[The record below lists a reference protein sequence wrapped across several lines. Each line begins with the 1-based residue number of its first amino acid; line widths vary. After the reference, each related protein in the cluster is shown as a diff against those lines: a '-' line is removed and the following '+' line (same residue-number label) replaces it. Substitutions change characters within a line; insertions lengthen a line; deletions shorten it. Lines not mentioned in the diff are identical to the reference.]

1 MRNLRLEDM
10 NTQNTQIH
18 ISQWQRGFWL
28 LAIANFLV
36 AMSVYVLVPVMP
48 LWLISGEGFNVR
60 DAGLAM
66 GAFGVGMFAFG
77 GFCSYLVQRFR
88 RNRICMDA
96 ILLMVVCI
104 ALLYYFFQHEFG
116 AVERW
121 WIFAQRILLGA
132 VYGLAEMVLAST
144 LVIDKCSSSM
154 RTEANHS
161 TAWFSR
167 FAVAL
172 GPMLGLI
179 VYQVTGSFWRVIL
192 VSDVCVIVSLLL
204 IRAVKFP
211 FRAPEENT
219 HVFSL
224 DRFFLSQGTPL
235 FINIF
240 LIMLPVGMLFSL
252 ALPWLFYAMMMAGFV
267 LALLSQR
274 FVFQNAE
281 LKSEVVSGMIMII
294 AAMQLMHVYSLDKVI
309 FVAPTI
315 IGLAIGIIGSR
326 FLLFFIKL
334 SRHCQRGTSSS
345 TFLLGWESSIAIG
358 IGVGYALFSAEA
370 DRLILVAELISV
382 FAAVMYLTFTH
393 RWFLNHK
400 NR

>member
-1 MRNLRLEDM
+1 M

-18 ISQWQRGFWL
+18 ITQWQRGFWL

-48 LWLISGEGFNVR
+48 LWLINGEGFSAG

-66 GAFGVGMFAFG
+66 GAFGLGMFALG
-77 GFCSYLVQRFR
+77 GFCSYLVQRYR

-96 ILLMVVCI
+96 ILLMVICI
-104 ALLYYFFQHEFG
+104 TLLQSFIQHDFG
-116 AVERW
+116 VVERW
-121 WIFAQRILLGA
+121 WIFALRVLFGA

-144 LVIDKCSSSM
+144 LIIDKCTSAM

-172 GPMLGLI
+172 GPMVGLI
-179 VYQVTGSFWRVIL
+179 VYNITGSFWRVIL
-192 VSDVCVIVSLLL
+192 VSDVCVIISLLL

-211 FRAPEENT
+211 FRAPDENT
-219 HVFSL
+219 HVFSF
-224 DRFFLSQGTPL
+224 DRFFLPQGTPL

-267 LALLSQR
+267 LALLAQR

-281 LKSEVVSGMIMII
+281 LKSEVVTGMILIV
-294 AAMQLMHVYSLDKVI
+294 AAMQMMHVYSLDKVI
-309 FVAPTI
+309 YVAPTM
-315 IGLAIGIIGSR
+315 IGLAIGLIGSR

-345 TFLLGWESSIAIG
+345 TFLLGWESSIAVG
-358 IGVGYALFSAEA
+358 IGVGYMLFSGQG
-370 DRLILVAELISV
+370 DLLLVVAEVMSV
-382 FAAVMYLTFTH
+382 LAAAMYLAFTH
-393 RWFLNHK
+393 QWFLNHK

>member
-1 MRNLRLEDM
+1 M

-48 LWLISGEGFNVR
+48 LWLINGEGFSAG

-77 GFCSYLVQRFR
+77 GFCSYLVQRYR

-96 ILLMVVCI
+96 ILLMVICI
-104 ALLYYFFQHEFG
+104 TLLQSFLQHDFG
-116 AVERW
+116 VVERW
-121 WIFAQRILLGA
+121 WIFAQRILFGA

-144 LVIDKCSSSM
+144 LIIDKCSSAM

-172 GPMLGLI
+172 GPMVGLL
-179 VYQVTGSFWRVIL
+179 VYHITDSFWRVIL
-192 VSDVCVIVSLLL
+192 VSDVCVIISLLL

-211 FRAPEENT
+211 FRAPDENT

-224 DRFFLSQGTPL
+224 DRFFLPQGTPL

-252 ALPWLFYAMMMAGFV
+252 ALPWMFYAMMMAGFA
-267 LALLSQR
+267 LALLAQR

-281 LKSEVVSGMIMII
+281 LKSEVVTGMILIV
-294 AAMQLMHVYSLDKVI
+294 AAMQMMHVYNINKVI
-309 FVAPTI
+309 FVAPTM

-358 IGVGYALFSAEA
+358 IGLGYMSLSGQT
-370 DRLILVAELISV
+370 DRLLVVAEVISIL
-382 FAAVMYLTFTH
+382 AAAMYLAFTH
-393 RWFLNHK
+393 KWFLNHK

>member
-1 MRNLRLEDM
+1 M

-28 LAIANFLV
+28 LVIANFLV

-48 LWLISGEGFNVR
+48 LWLINGEGFSAG

-66 GAFGVGMFAFG
+66 GAFGLGMFALG
-77 GFCSYLVQRFR
+77 GFCSYLVQRYR

-96 ILLMVVCI
+96 ILLMVICI
-104 ALLYYFFQHEFG
+104 TLLQSFIQHDFG
-116 AVERW
+116 VVERW
-121 WIFAQRILLGA
+121 WIFALRVLFGA

-144 LVIDKCSSSM
+144 LIIDKCTSAM

-172 GPMLGLI
+172 GPMVGLL
-179 VYQVTGSFWRVIL
+179 VYNITGSFWRVIL
-192 VSDVCVIVSLLL
+192 VSDVCVIISLLL

-211 FRAPEENT
+211 FRAPDENT
-219 HVFSL
+219 HVFSF
-224 DRFFLSQGTPL
+224 DRFFLPQGTPL

-267 LALLSQR
+267 LALLAQR
-274 FVFQNAE
+274 FVCQNAE
-281 LKSEVVSGMIMII
+281 LKSEVVTGMILIV
-294 AAMQLMHVYSLDKVI
+294 AAMQMMHVYSLDKVI
-309 FVAPTI
+309 YVAPTM
-315 IGLAIGIIGSR
+315 IGLAIGLIGSR

-345 TFLLGWESSIAIG
+345 TFLLGWESSIAVG
-358 IGVGYALFSAEA
+358 IGVGYMLFSGQG
-370 DRLILVAELISV
+370 DLLLVVAEVMSV
-382 FAAVMYLTFTH
+382 LAAAMYLAFTH
-393 RWFLNHK
+393 QWFLNHK

>member
-1 MRNLRLEDM
+1 M

-18 ISQWQRGFWL
+18 ITQWQRGFWL

-48 LWLISGEGFNVR
+48 LWLINGEEFSAG

-77 GFCSYLVQRFR
+77 GFCSYLVQRYR

-96 ILLMVVCI
+96 ILLMVICI
-104 ALLYYFFQHEFG
+104 ALLQSFLQHDFG
-116 AVERW
+116 VVERW
-121 WIFAQRILLGA
+121 WIFAQRILFGA

-144 LVIDKCSSSM
+144 LIIDKCSSAM

-172 GPMLGLI
+172 GPMVGLL
-179 VYQVTGSFWRVIL
+179 VYHITDSFWRVIL
-192 VSDVCVIVSLLL
+192 VSDVCVIISLLL

-211 FRAPEENT
+211 FRAPDENT

-224 DRFFLSQGTPL
+224 DRFFLPQGTPL

-252 ALPWLFYAMMMAGFV
+252 ALPWMFYAMMMAGFA
-267 LALLSQR
+267 LALLAQR

-281 LKSEVVSGMIMII
+281 LKSEVVTGMILIV
-294 AAMQLMHVYSLDKVI
+294 AAMQMMHVYDINKVI
-309 FVAPTI
+309 FVAPTM
-315 IGLAIGIIGSR
+315 IGLAIGLIGSR

-358 IGVGYALFSAEA
+358 IGLGYMSFSGQA
-370 DRLILVAELISV
+370 DHLLVVAEVISIL
-382 FAAVMYLTFTH
+382 AAAMYLAFTH

>member
-1 MRNLRLEDM
+1 M

-48 LWLISGEGFNVR
+48 LWLMEGEGFSAH

-66 GAFGVGMFAFG
+66 GAFGVGIFALG
-77 GFCSYLVQRFR
+77 GFCSYLVQRYR
-88 RNRICMDA
+88 RNRICMEA
-96 ILLMVVCI
+96 IILMVICI
-104 ALLYYFFQHEFG
+104 TLLHSFFQHDFG
-116 AVERW
+116 AVEKW
-121 WIFAQRILLGA
+121 WVFAQRILFGA

-144 LVIDKCSSSM
+144 LIIDKCTSSM

-161 TAWFSR
+161 TSWFSR

-172 GPMLGLI
+172 GPMVGLI
-179 VYQVTGSFWRVIL
+179 VYHLTGSFWRVIL
-192 VSDVCVIVSLLL
+192 VSDVCVIISLLL

-224 DRFFLSQGTPL
+224 DRFFLTQGTPL
-235 FINIF
+235 FFNIF

-252 ALPWLFYAMMMAGFV
+252 ALPWMFYAMMMVGFV
-267 LALLSQR
+267 LALMAQR

-281 LKSEVVSGMIMII
+281 LKSEVVTGMILIV
-294 AAMQLMHVYSLDKVI
+294 AAMQIMHVYSIDKVI
-309 FVAPTI
+309 YVAPTM

-358 IGVGYALFSAEA
+358 IGIGYIAFSGQS
-370 DRLILVAELISV
+370 DRLLVVAEVISIL
-382 FAAVMYLTFTH
+382 AAAMYLSFTH
-393 RWFLNHK
+393 QWFINHK

>member
-1 MRNLRLEDM
+1 M

-48 LWLISGEGFNVR
+48 LWLMEGEGFSAH

-66 GAFGVGMFAFG
+66 GAFGVGIFALG
-77 GFCSYLVQRFR
+77 GFCSYLVQRYR
-88 RNRICMDA
+88 RNRICMEA
-96 ILLMVVCI
+96 IILMVICI
-104 ALLYYFFQHEFG
+104 TLLHSFFQHDFG
-116 AVERW
+116 AVEKW
-121 WIFAQRILLGA
+121 WVFAQRILFGA

-144 LVIDKCSSSM
+144 LIIDKCTSSM

-161 TAWFSR
+161 TSWFSR

-172 GPMLGLI
+172 GPMVGLI
-179 VYQVTGSFWRVIL
+179 VYHLTGSFWRVIL
-192 VSDVCVIVSLLL
+192 VSDVCVIISLLL

-224 DRFFLSQGTPL
+224 DRFFLTQGTPL
-235 FINIF
+235 FFNIF

-252 ALPWLFYAMMMAGFV
+252 ALPWMFYAMMMVGFV
-267 LALLSQR
+267 LALMAQR

-281 LKSEVVSGMIMII
+281 LKSEVVTGMILIV
-294 AAMQLMHVYSLDKVI
+294 AAMQIMHVYSIDKVI
-309 FVAPTI
+309 YVAPTM

-358 IGVGYALFSAEA
+358 IGLGYISFSGQS
-370 DRLILVAELISV
+370 DRLLVVAEVISIL
-382 FAAVMYLTFTH
+382 AAAMYLSFTH
-393 RWFLNHK
+393 QWFLNHK

>member
-1 MRNLRLEDM
+1 M

-28 LAIANFLV
+28 LVIANFLV

-48 LWLISGEGFNVR
+48 LWLINGEGFSAG

-66 GAFGVGMFAFG
+66 GAFGLGMFALG
-77 GFCSYLVQRFR
+77 GFCSYLVQRYR

-96 ILLMVVCI
+96 ILLMVICI
-104 ALLYYFFQHEFG
+104 TLLQSFIQHDFG
-116 AVERW
+116 VVERW
-121 WIFAQRILLGA
+121 WIFALRVLFGA

-144 LVIDKCSSSM
+144 LIIDKCTSAM

-172 GPMLGLI
+172 GPMVGLL
-179 VYQVTGSFWRVIL
+179 VYNITGSFWRVIL
-192 VSDVCVIVSLLL
+192 VSDVCVIISLLL

-211 FRAPEENT
+211 FRAPAENT
-219 HVFSL
+219 HVFSF
-224 DRFFLSQGTPL
+224 DRFFLPQGTPL

-267 LALLSQR
+267 LALLAQR

-281 LKSEVVSGMIMII
+281 LKSEVVTGMILIV
-294 AAMQLMHVYSLDKVI
+294 AAMQMMHVYSLDKVI
-309 FVAPTI
+309 YVAPTM
-315 IGLAIGIIGSR
+315 IGLAIGLIGSR

-345 TFLLGWESSIAIG
+345 TFLLGWESSIAVG
-358 IGVGYALFSAEA
+358 IGVGYMLFSGQG
-370 DRLILVAELISV
+370 DLLLVVAEVMSV
-382 FAAVMYLTFTH
+382 LAAVMYLAFTH
-393 RWFLNHK
+393 QWFLNHK

>member
-1 MRNLRLEDM
+1 M

-28 LAIANFLV
+28 LVIANFLV

-48 LWLISGEGFNVR
+48 LWLINGEGFSAG

-66 GAFGVGMFAFG
+66 GAFGLGMFALG
-77 GFCSYLVQRFR
+77 GFCSYLVQRYR

-96 ILLMVVCI
+96 ILLMVICI
-104 ALLYYFFQHEFG
+104 TLLQSFLQHDFG
-116 AVERW
+116 VVERW
-121 WIFAQRILLGA
+121 WIFALRVLFGA

-144 LVIDKCSSSM
+144 LIIDKCTSAM

-172 GPMLGLI
+172 GPMVGLI
-179 VYQVTGSFWRVIL
+179 VYNITGSFWRVIL
-192 VSDVCVIVSLLL
+192 VSDVCVIISLLL

-211 FRAPEENT
+211 FRAPDENT
-219 HVFSL
+219 HVFSF
-224 DRFFLSQGTPL
+224 DRFFLPQGTPL

-267 LALLSQR
+267 LALLAQR

-281 LKSEVVSGMIMII
+281 LKSEVVTGMILIV
-294 AAMQLMHVYSLDKVI
+294 AAMQMMHVYSLDKVI
-309 FVAPTI
+309 YVAPTM
-315 IGLAIGIIGSR
+315 IGLAIGLIGSR

-345 TFLLGWESSIAIG
+345 TFLLGWESSIAVG
-358 IGVGYALFSAEA
+358 IGVGYMLFSGQG
-370 DRLILVAELISV
+370 DLLLVVAEVMSV
-382 FAAVMYLTFTH
+382 LAAAMYLAFTH
-393 RWFLNHK
+393 QWFLNHK

>member
-1 MRNLRLEDM
+1 M

-48 LWLISGEGFNVR
+48 LWLMEGEGFSAH

-66 GAFGVGMFAFG
+66 GAFGVGIFALG
-77 GFCSYLVQRFR
+77 GFCSYLVQRYR
-88 RNRICMDA
+88 RNRICMEA
-96 ILLMVVCI
+96 IILMVICI
-104 ALLYYFFQHEFG
+104 TLLHSFFQHDFG
-116 AVERW
+116 AVEKW
-121 WIFAQRILLGA
+121 WVFAQRILFGA

-144 LVIDKCSSSM
+144 LIIDKCTSSM

-161 TAWFSR
+161 TSWFSR

-172 GPMLGLI
+172 GPMVGLI
-179 VYQVTGSFWRVIL
+179 VYHLTGSFWRVIL
-192 VSDVCVIVSLLL
+192 VSDVCVIISLLF

-224 DRFFLSQGTPL
+224 DRFFLTQGTPL
-235 FINIF
+235 FVNIF

-252 ALPWLFYAMMMAGFV
+252 ALPWMFYAMMMVGFV
-267 LALLSQR
+267 LALMAQR

-281 LKSEVVSGMIMII
+281 LKSEVVTGMILIV
-294 AAMQLMHVYSLDKVI
+294 AAMQIMHVYSIDKVI
-309 FVAPTI
+309 YVAPTM

-358 IGVGYALFSAEA
+358 IGIGYISFSGQS
-370 DRLILVAELISV
+370 DRLLVVAEVISIL
-382 FAAVMYLTFTH
+382 AAAMYLSFTH
-393 RWFLNHK
+393 QWFLNHK

>member
-1 MRNLRLEDM
+1 M

-18 ISQWQRGFWL
+18 ITQWQRGFWL

-48 LWLISGEGFNVR
+48 LWLINGEGFSAG

-77 GFCSYLVQRFR
+77 GFCSYLVQRYR

-96 ILLMVVCI
+96 ILLMVICI
-104 ALLYYFFQHEFG
+104 TLLQSFLQHDFG
-116 AVERW
+116 VVERW
-121 WIFAQRILLGA
+121 WIFAQRILFGA

-144 LVIDKCSSSM
+144 LIIDKCSSAM

-172 GPMLGLI
+172 GPMVGLL
-179 VYQVTGSFWRVIL
+179 VYHITDSFWRVIL
-192 VSDVCVIVSLLL
+192 VSDVCVIISLLL

-211 FRAPEENT
+211 FRAPDENT

-224 DRFFLSQGTPL
+224 DRFFLPQGTPL

-252 ALPWLFYAMMMAGFV
+252 ALPWMFYAMMMAGFA
-267 LALLSQR
+267 LALLAQR

-281 LKSEVVSGMIMII
+281 LKSEVVTGMILIV
-294 AAMQLMHVYSLDKVI
+294 AAMQMMHVYDINKVI
-309 FVAPTI
+309 FVAPTM
-315 IGLAIGIIGSR
+315 IGLAIGLIGSR

-358 IGVGYALFSAEA
+358 IGLGYMSFSGQANH
-370 DRLILVAELISV
+370 LLVVAEVISIL
-382 FAAVMYLTFTH
+382 AAAMYLAFTH

>member
-1 MRNLRLEDM
+1 M

-48 LWLISGEGFNVR
+48 LWLMEGEGFSAH

-66 GAFGVGMFAFG
+66 GAFGVGIFALG
-77 GFCSYLVQRFR
+77 GFCSYLVLRYR
-88 RNRICMDA
+88 RNRICMEA
-96 ILLMVVCI
+96 IILMVICI
-104 ALLYYFFQHEFG
+104 TLLHSFFQHDFG
-116 AVERW
+116 AVEKW
-121 WIFAQRILLGA
+121 WVFAQRILFGA

-144 LVIDKCSSSM
+144 LIIDKCTSSM

-161 TAWFSR
+161 TSWFSR

-172 GPMLGLI
+172 GPMVGLI
-179 VYQVTGSFWRVIL
+179 VYHLTGSFWRVIL
-192 VSDVCVIVSLLL
+192 VSDVCVIISLLL

-224 DRFFLSQGTPL
+224 DRFFLTQGTPL
-235 FINIF
+235 FFNIF

-252 ALPWLFYAMMMAGFV
+252 ALPWMFYAMMMVGFV
-267 LALLSQR
+267 LALMAQR

-281 LKSEVVSGMIMII
+281 LKSEVVTGMILIV
-294 AAMQLMHVYSLDKVI
+294 AAMQIMHVYSIDKVI
-309 FVAPTI
+309 YVAPTM

-358 IGVGYALFSAEA
+358 IGIGYISFSGQS
-370 DRLILVAELISV
+370 DRLLVVAEVISIL
-382 FAAVMYLTFTH
+382 AAAMYLSFTH
-393 RWFLNHK
+393 QWFLNHK

>member
-1 MRNLRLEDM
+1 M

-18 ISQWQRGFWL
+18 ITQWQRGFWL

-48 LWLISGEGFNVR
+48 LWLINGEGFSAG

-77 GFCSYLVQRFR
+77 GFCSYLVQRYR

-96 ILLMVVCI
+96 ILLMVICI
-104 ALLYYFFQHEFG
+104 TLLQSFLQHDFG
-116 AVERW
+116 VVERW
-121 WIFAQRILLGA
+121 WIFAQRILFGA

-144 LVIDKCSSSM
+144 LIIDKCSSAM

-172 GPMLGLI
+172 GPMGGLL
-179 VYQVTGSFWRVIL
+179 VYHITDSFWRVIL
-192 VSDVCVIVSLLL
+192 VSDVCVIISLLL

-211 FRAPEENT
+211 FRAPDENT

-224 DRFFLSQGTPL
+224 DRFFLPQGTPL

-252 ALPWLFYAMMMAGFV
+252 ALPWMFYAMMMAGFA
-267 LALLSQR
+267 LALLAQR

-281 LKSEVVSGMIMII
+281 LKSEVVTGMILIV
-294 AAMQLMHVYSLDKVI
+294 AAMQMMHVYDINKVI
-309 FVAPTI
+309 FVAPTM
-315 IGLAIGIIGSR
+315 IGLAIGLIGSR

-358 IGVGYALFSAEA
+358 IGLGYMSFSGQA
-370 DRLILVAELISV
+370 DHLLVVAEVISIL
-382 FAAVMYLTFTH
+382 AAAMYLAFTH

>member
-1 MRNLRLEDM
+1 M

-48 LWLISGEGFNVR
+48 LWLMEGEGFSAH

-66 GAFGVGMFAFG
+66 GAFGVGIFALG
-77 GFCSYLVQRFR
+77 GFCSYLVQRYR
-88 RNRICMDA
+88 RNRICMEA
-96 ILLMVVCI
+96 IILMVICI
-104 ALLYYFFQHEFG
+104 TLLQSFFQHDFG
-116 AVERW
+116 AVEKW
-121 WIFAQRILLGA
+121 WVFAQRILFGA

-144 LVIDKCSSSM
+144 LIIDKCTSSM

-161 TAWFSR
+161 TSWFSR

-172 GPMLGLI
+172 GPMVGLI
-179 VYQVTGSFWRVIL
+179 VYHLTGSFWRVIL
-192 VSDVCVIVSLLL
+192 VSDVCVIISLLL

-224 DRFFLSQGTPL
+224 DRFFLTQGTPL
-235 FINIF
+235 FFNIF

-252 ALPWLFYAMMMAGFV
+252 ALPWMFYAMMMVGFV
-267 LALLSQR
+267 LALMAQR

-281 LKSEVVSGMIMII
+281 LKSEVVTGMILIV
-294 AAMQLMHVYSLDKVI
+294 AAMQIMHVYSIDKVI
-309 FVAPTI
+309 YVAPTM

-358 IGVGYALFSAEA
+358 IGIGYISFSGQS
-370 DRLILVAELISV
+370 DRLLVVAEVISIL
-382 FAAVMYLTFTH
+382 AAAMYLSFTH
-393 RWFLNHK
+393 QWFLNHK

>member
-1 MRNLRLEDM
+1 M

-18 ISQWQRGFWL
+18 ITQWQRGFWL

-48 LWLISGEGFNVR
+48 LWLINGEGFSAG

-77 GFCSYLVQRFR
+77 GFCSYLVQRYR

-96 ILLMVVCI
+96 ILLMVICI
-104 ALLYYFFQHEFG
+104 TLLQSFLQHDFG
-116 AVERW
+116 VVERW
-121 WIFAQRILLGA
+121 WIFAQRILFGA

-144 LVIDKCSSSM
+144 LIIDKCSSAM

-172 GPMLGLI
+172 GPMVGLL
-179 VYQVTGSFWRVIL
+179 VYHITDSFWRVIL
-192 VSDVCVIVSLLL
+192 VSDVCVIISLLL

-211 FRAPEENT
+211 FRAPDENT

-224 DRFFLSQGTPL
+224 DRFFLPQGTPL

-252 ALPWLFYAMMMAGFV
+252 ALPWMFYSMMMAGFA
-267 LALLSQR
+267 LALLAQR

-281 LKSEVVSGMIMII
+281 LKSEVVTGMILIV
-294 AAMQLMHVYSLDKVI
+294 AAMQMMHVYDINKVI
-309 FVAPTI
+309 FVAPTM
-315 IGLAIGIIGSR
+315 IGLAIGLIGSR

-358 IGVGYALFSAEA
+358 IGLGYMSFSGQA
-370 DRLILVAELISV
+370 DHLLVVAEVISIL
-382 FAAVMYLTFTH
+382 AAAMYLAFTH

>member
-1 MRNLRLEDM
+1 M

-18 ISQWQRGFWL
+18 ITQWQRGFWL

-48 LWLISGEGFNVR
+48 LWLINGEGFSAG

-77 GFCSYLVQRFR
+77 GFCSYLVQRYR

-96 ILLMVVCI
+96 ILLMVICI
-104 ALLYYFFQHEFG
+104 TLLQSFLQHDFG
-116 AVERW
+116 VVERW
-121 WIFAQRILLGA
+121 WIFAQRILFGA

-144 LVIDKCSSSM
+144 LIIDKCSSAM

-172 GPMLGLI
+172 GPMVGLL
-179 VYQVTGSFWRVIL
+179 VYHITDSFWRVIL
-192 VSDVCVIVSLLL
+192 VSDVCVIISLLL

-211 FRAPEENT
+211 FRAPDENT

-224 DRFFLSQGTPL
+224 DRFFLPQGTPL

-252 ALPWLFYAMMMAGFV
+252 ALPWMFYAMMMAGFA
-267 LALLSQR
+267 LALLAQR

-281 LKSEVVSGMIMII
+281 LKSEVVTGMILIV
-294 AAMQLMHVYSLDKVI
+294 AAMQMMHVYDINKVI
-309 FVAPTI
+309 FVAPTM
-315 IGLAIGIIGSR
+315 IGLAIGLIGSR

-358 IGVGYALFSAEA
+358 IGLGYMSFSGQA
-370 DRLILVAELISV
+370 DQLLVVAEVISIL
-382 FAAVMYLTFTH
+382 AAAMYLAFTH

-400 NR
+400 TR

>member
-1 MRNLRLEDM
+1 M

-48 LWLISGEGFNVR
+48 LWLMEGEGFSAH

-66 GAFGVGMFAFG
+66 GAFGVGIFALG
-77 GFCSYLVQRFR
+77 GFCSYLVQRYR
-88 RNRICMDA
+88 RNRICMEA
-96 ILLMVVCI
+96 IILMVICI
-104 ALLYYFFQHEFG
+104 TLLQSFFQHDFG
-116 AVERW
+116 AVEKW
-121 WIFAQRILLGA
+121 WVFAQRILFGA

-144 LVIDKCSSSM
+144 LIIDKCTSSM

-161 TAWFSR
+161 TSWFSR

-172 GPMLGLI
+172 GPMVGLI
-179 VYQVTGSFWRVIL
+179 VYHLTGSFWRVIL
-192 VSDVCVIVSLLL
+192 VSDVCVIISLLL

-224 DRFFLSQGTPL
+224 DRFFLTQGTPL
-235 FINIF
+235 FVNIF

-252 ALPWLFYAMMMAGFV
+252 ALPWMFYAMMMVGFV
-267 LALLSQR
+267 LALMAQR

-281 LKSEVVSGMIMII
+281 LKSEVVTGMILIV
-294 AAMQLMHVYSLDKVI
+294 AAMQIMHVYSIDKVI
-309 FVAPTI
+309 YVAPTM

-358 IGVGYALFSAEA
+358 IGIGYLSFSGQS
-370 DRLILVAELISV
+370 DRLLVVAEVISIL
-382 FAAVMYLTFTH
+382 AAAMYLSFTH
-393 RWFLNHK
+393 QWFLNHK

>member
-1 MRNLRLEDM
+1 M

-18 ISQWQRGFWL
+18 VTQWQRGFWL

-48 LWLISGEGFNVR
+48 LWLINGEGFSAG

-77 GFCSYLVQRFR
+77 GFCSYLVQRYR

-96 ILLMVVCI
+96 ILLMVICI
-104 ALLYYFFQHEFG
+104 TLLQSFLQHDFG
-116 AVERW
+116 VVERW
-121 WIFAQRILLGA
+121 WIFAQRILFGA

-144 LVIDKCSSSM
+144 LIIDKCSSAM

-172 GPMLGLI
+172 GPMVGLL
-179 VYQVTGSFWRVIL
+179 VYHITDSFWRVIL
-192 VSDVCVIVSLLL
+192 VSDVCVIISLLL

-211 FRAPEENT
+211 FRAPDENT

-224 DRFFLSQGTPL
+224 DRFFLPQGTPL

-252 ALPWLFYAMMMAGFV
+252 ALPWMFYAMMMAGFA
-267 LALLSQR
+267 LALLAQR

-281 LKSEVVSGMIMII
+281 LKSEVVTGMILIV
-294 AAMQLMHVYSLDKVI
+294 AAMQMMHVYDINKVI
-309 FVAPTI
+309 FVAPTM
-315 IGLAIGIIGSR
+315 IGLAIGLIGSR

-358 IGVGYALFSAEA
+358 IGLGYMSFSGQA
-370 DRLILVAELISV
+370 DHLLVVAEVISIL
-382 FAAVMYLTFTH
+382 AAAMYLAFTH

>member
-1 MRNLRLEDM
+1 M

-18 ISQWQRGFWL
+18 ISKWQRGFWL

-48 LWLISGEGFNVR
+48 LWLMEGEGFSAH

-66 GAFGVGMFAFG
+66 GAFGVGIFALG
-77 GFCSYLVQRFR
+77 GFCSYLVQRYR
-88 RNRICMDA
+88 RNRICMEA
-96 ILLMVVCI
+96 IILMVICI
-104 ALLYYFFQHEFG
+104 TLLHSFFQHDFG
-116 AVERW
+116 AVEKW
-121 WIFAQRILLGA
+121 WVFAQRILFGA

-144 LVIDKCSSSM
+144 LIIDKCTSSM

-161 TAWFSR
+161 TSWFSR

-172 GPMLGLI
+172 GPMVGLI
-179 VYQVTGSFWRVIL
+179 VYHLTGSFWRVIL
-192 VSDVCVIVSLLL
+192 VSDVCVIISLLL

-224 DRFFLSQGTPL
+224 DRFFLTQGTPL
-235 FINIF
+235 FFNIF

-252 ALPWLFYAMMMAGFV
+252 ALPWMFYAMMMVGFV
-267 LALLSQR
+267 LALMAQR

-281 LKSEVVSGMIMII
+281 LKSEVVTGMILIV
-294 AAMQLMHVYSLDKVI
+294 AAMQIMHVYSIDKVI
-309 FVAPTI
+309 YVAPTM

-358 IGVGYALFSAEA
+358 IGIGYISFSGQS
-370 DRLILVAELISV
+370 DRLLVVAEVISIL
-382 FAAVMYLTFTH
+382 AAAMYLSFTH
-393 RWFLNHK
+393 QWFLNHK

>member
-1 MRNLRLEDM
+1 M

-18 ISQWQRGFWL
+18 ITQWQRGFWL

-48 LWLISGEGFNVR
+48 LWLINGEGFSAG

-77 GFCSYLVQRFR
+77 GFCSYLVQRYR

-96 ILLMVVCI
+96 ILLMVICI
-104 ALLYYFFQHEFG
+104 TLLQSFLQHDFG
-116 AVERW
+116 VVERW
-121 WIFAQRILLGA
+121 WIFAQRILFGA

-144 LVIDKCSSSM
+144 LIIDKCSSAM

-172 GPMLGLI
+172 GPMVGLL
-179 VYQVTGSFWRVIL
+179 VYHITDSFWRVIL
-192 VSDVCVIVSLLL
+192 VSDVCVIISLLL

-211 FRAPEENT
+211 FRAPDENT

-224 DRFFLSQGTPL
+224 DRFFLPQGTPL

-252 ALPWLFYAMMMAGFV
+252 ALPWMFYAMMMAGFA
-267 LALLSQR
+267 LALLAQR

-281 LKSEVVSGMIMII
+281 LKSEVVTGMILIV
-294 AAMQLMHVYSLDKVI
+294 AAMQMMHVYDINKVI
-309 FVAPTI
+309 FVAPTM
-315 IGLAIGIIGSR
+315 IGLAIGLIGSR

-358 IGVGYALFSAEA
+358 IGLGYMSFSGQA
-370 DRLILVAELISV
+370 DHLLVVAEVISIL
-382 FAAVMYLTFTH
+382 AAAMYLAFTH
-393 RWFLNHK
+393 RWVLNHK

>member
-1 MRNLRLEDM
+1 M

-18 ISQWQRGFWL
+18 ITQWQRGFWL

-48 LWLISGEGFNVR
+48 LWLINGEGFSAG

-77 GFCSYLVQRFR
+77 GFCSYLVQRYR

-96 ILLMVVCI
+96 ILLMVICI
-104 ALLYYFFQHEFG
+104 TLLQSFLQHDFG
-116 AVERW
+116 VVERW
-121 WIFAQRILLGA
+121 WIFAQRILFGA

-144 LVIDKCSSSM
+144 LIIDKCSSAM

-172 GPMLGLI
+172 GPMVGLL
-179 VYQVTGSFWRVIL
+179 VYHITDSFWRVIL
-192 VSDVCVIVSLLL
+192 VSDVCVIISLLL

-211 FRAPEENT
+211 FRAPDENT

-224 DRFFLSQGTPL
+224 DRFFLPQGTPL

-252 ALPWLFYAMMMAGFV
+252 ALPWMFYAMMMAGFA
-267 LALLSQR
+267 LALLAQR

-281 LKSEVVSGMIMII
+281 LKSEVVTGMILIV
-294 AAMQLMHVYSLDKVI
+294 AAMQMMHVYDINKVI
-309 FVAPTI
+309 FVAPTM
-315 IGLAIGIIGSR
+315 IGLAIGLIGSR

-358 IGVGYALFSAEA
+358 IGLGYMSFSGQA
-370 DRLILVAELISV
+370 DRLLVVAEVISIL
-382 FAAVMYLTFTH
+382 AAAMYLAFTH

>member
-1 MRNLRLEDM
+1 M

-28 LAIANFLV
+28 LVIANFLV

-48 LWLISGEGFNVR
+48 LWLINGEGFSAG

-66 GAFGVGMFAFG
+66 GAFGLGMFALG
-77 GFCSYLVQRFR
+77 GFCSYLVQRYR

-96 ILLMVVCI
+96 ILLMVICI
-104 ALLYYFFQHEFG
+104 TLLQSFIQHDFG
-116 AVERW
+116 VVERW
-121 WIFAQRILLGA
+121 WIFALRVLFGA

-144 LVIDKCSSSM
+144 LIIDKCTSAM

-172 GPMLGLI
+172 GPMVGLL
-179 VYQVTGSFWRVIL
+179 VYNITGSFWRVIL
-192 VSDVCVIVSLLL
+192 VSDVCVIISLLL

-211 FRAPEENT
+211 FRAPDENT
-219 HVFSL
+219 HVFSF
-224 DRFFLSQGTPL
+224 DRFFLPQGTPL

-267 LALLSQR
+267 LALLAQR

-281 LKSEVVSGMIMII
+281 LKSEVVTGMILIV
-294 AAMQLMHVYSLDKVI
+294 AAMQMMHVYSLDKVI
-309 FVAPTI
+309 YVAPTM
-315 IGLAIGIIGSR
+315 IGLAIGLIGSR

-345 TFLLGWESSIAIG
+345 TFLLGWESSIAVG
-358 IGVGYALFSAEA
+358 IGVGYMLFSGQG
-370 DRLILVAELISV
+370 DLLLVVAEGMSV
-382 FAAVMYLTFTH
+382 LAAAMYLAFTH
-393 RWFLNHK
+393 QWFLNHK

>member
-1 MRNLRLEDM
+1 M

-28 LAIANFLV
+28 LVIANFLV

-48 LWLISGEGFNVR
+48 LWLINGEGFSAG

-66 GAFGVGMFAFG
+66 GAFGLGMFALG
-77 GFCSYLVQRFR
+77 GFCSYLVQRYR

-96 ILLMVVCI
+96 ILLMVICI
-104 ALLYYFFQHEFG
+104 TLLQSFIQHDFG
-116 AVERW
+116 VVERW
-121 WIFAQRILLGA
+121 WIFALRVLFGA

-144 LVIDKCSSSM
+144 LIIDKCTSAM

-172 GPMLGLI
+172 GPMVGLL
-179 VYQVTGSFWRVIL
+179 VYNITGSFWRVIL
-192 VSDVCVIVSLLL
+192 VSDVCVIISLLL

-211 FRAPEENT
+211 FRAPDENT

-224 DRFFLSQGTPL
+224 DRFFLPQGTPL

-252 ALPWLFYAMMMAGFV
+252 ALPWMFYAMMMAGFA
-267 LALLSQR
+267 LALLAQR

-281 LKSEVVSGMIMII
+281 LKSEVVTGMILIV
-294 AAMQLMHVYSLDKVI
+294 AAMQMMHVYDINKVI
-309 FVAPTI
+309 FVAPTM
-315 IGLAIGIIGSR
+315 IGLAIGLIGSR

-358 IGVGYALFSAEA
+358 IGLGYMSFSGQA
-370 DRLILVAELISV
+370 DHLLVVAEVISIL
-382 FAAVMYLTFTH
+382 AAAMYLAFTH

>member
-48 LWLISGEGFNVR
+48 LWLISGEGFSVR

>member
-1 MRNLRLEDM
+1 M

-48 LWLISGEGFNVR
+48 LWLINGEGFSAG

-77 GFCSYLVQRFR
+77 GFCSYLVQRYR

-96 ILLMVVCI
+96 ILLMVICI
-104 ALLYYFFQHEFG
+104 TLLQSFLQHDFG
-116 AVERW
+116 VVERW
-121 WIFAQRILLGA
+121 WIFAQRILFGA

-144 LVIDKCSSSM
+144 LIIDKCSSAM

-172 GPMLGLI
+172 GPMVGLL
-179 VYQVTGSFWRVIL
+179 VYHITDSFWRVIL
-192 VSDVCVIVSLLL
+192 VSDVCVIISLLL

-211 FRAPEENT
+211 FRAPDENT

-224 DRFFLSQGTPL
+224 DRFFLPQGTPL

-252 ALPWLFYAMMMAGFV
+252 ALPWMFYAMMMAGFA
-267 LALLSQR
+267 LALLAQR

-281 LKSEVVSGMIMII
+281 LKSEVVTGMILIV
-294 AAMQLMHVYSLDKVI
+294 AAMQMMHVYDINKVI
-309 FVAPTI
+309 FVAPMM
-315 IGLAIGIIGSR
+315 IGLAIGLIGSR

-358 IGVGYALFSAEA
+358 IGLGYMSFSGQA
-370 DRLILVAELISV
+370 DHLLVVAEVISIL
-382 FAAVMYLTFTH
+382 AAAMYLAFTH

>member
-1 MRNLRLEDM
+1 M

-18 ISQWQRGFWL
+18 ITQWQRGFWL

-48 LWLISGEGFNVR
+48 LWLINGEGFSAG

-77 GFCSYLVQRFR
+77 GFCSYLVQRYR

-96 ILLMVVCI
+96 ILLMVICI
-104 ALLYYFFQHEFG
+104 TLLQSFLQHDFG
-116 AVERW
+116 VVERW
-121 WIFAQRILLGA
+121 WIFAQRILFGA

-144 LVIDKCSSSM
+144 LIIDKCSSAM

-172 GPMLGLI
+172 GPMVGLL
-179 VYQVTGSFWRVIL
+179 VYHITDSFWRVIL
-192 VSDVCVIVSLLL
+192 VSDVCVIISLLL

-211 FRAPEENT
+211 FRAPDENT

-224 DRFFLSQGTPL
+224 DRFFLPQGTPL

-252 ALPWLFYAMMMAGFV
+252 ALPWMFYAMMMAGFA
-267 LALLSQR
+267 LALLAQR

-281 LKSEVVSGMIMII
+281 LKSEVVTGMILIV
-294 AAMQLMHVYSLDKVI
+294 AAMQMMHVYDINKVI
-309 FVAPTI
+309 FVAPTM
-315 IGLAIGIIGSR
+315 IGLAIGLIGSR

-358 IGVGYALFSAEA
+358 IGLGYMSFSGQA
-370 DRLILVAELISV
+370 DHLLLVAEVISIL
-382 FAAVMYLTFTH
+382 AAAMYLAFTH
-393 RWFLNHK
+393 RWVLNHK

>member
-1 MRNLRLEDM
+1 M

-28 LAIANFLV
+28 LVIANFLV

-48 LWLISGEGFNVR
+48 LWLINGEGFSAG

-66 GAFGVGMFAFG
+66 GAFGLGMFALG
-77 GFCSYLVQRFR
+77 GFCSYLVQRYR

-96 ILLMVVCI
+96 ILLMVICI
-104 ALLYYFFQHEFG
+104 TLLQSFIQHDFG
-116 AVERW
+116 VVERW
-121 WIFAQRILLGA
+121 WIFALRVLFGA

-144 LVIDKCSSSM
+144 LIIDKCTSAM

-172 GPMLGLI
+172 GPMVGLL
-179 VYQVTGSFWRVIL
+179 VYNITGSFWRVIL
-192 VSDVCVIVSLLL
+192 VSDVCVIISLLL

-211 FRAPEENT
+211 FRAPDENT
-219 HVFSL
+219 HVFSF
-224 DRFFLSQGTPL
+224 DRFFLPQGTPL

-267 LALLSQR
+267 LALLAQR

-281 LKSEVVSGMIMII
+281 LKSEVVTGMILIV
-294 AAMQLMHVYSLDKVI
+294 AAMQMMHVYSLDKAI
-309 FVAPTI
+309 YVARTM
-315 IGLAIGIIGSR
+315 IGLAIGLIGSR

-345 TFLLGWESSIAIG
+345 TFLLGWESSIAVG
-358 IGVGYALFSAEA
+358 IGVGYMLFSGQG
-370 DRLILVAELISV
+370 DLLLVVAEVMSV
-382 FAAVMYLTFTH
+382 LAAVMYLAFTH
-393 RWFLNHK
+393 QWFLNHK

>member
-1 MRNLRLEDM
+1 M

-18 ISQWQRGFWL
+18 INQWQRGFWL

-48 LWLISGEGFNVR
+48 LWLINGEGFSAG

-77 GFCSYLVQRFR
+77 GFCSYLVQRYR

-96 ILLMVVCI
+96 ILLMVICI
-104 ALLYYFFQHEFG
+104 TLLQSFLQHDFG
-116 AVERW
+116 VVERW
-121 WIFAQRILLGA
+121 WIFAQRILFGA

-144 LVIDKCSSSM
+144 LIIDKCSSAM

-172 GPMLGLI
+172 GPMVGLL
-179 VYQVTGSFWRVIL
+179 VYHITDSFWRVIL
-192 VSDVCVIVSLLL
+192 VSDVCVIISLLL

-211 FRAPEENT
+211 FRAPDENT

-224 DRFFLSQGTPL
+224 DRFFLPQGTPL

-252 ALPWLFYAMMMAGFV
+252 ALPWMFYAMMMAGFA
-267 LALLSQR
+267 LALLAQR

-281 LKSEVVSGMIMII
+281 LKSEVVTGMILIV
-294 AAMQLMHVYSLDKVI
+294 AAMQMMHVYDINKVI
-309 FVAPTI
+309 FVAPTM
-315 IGLAIGIIGSR
+315 IGLAIGLIGSR

-358 IGVGYALFSAEA
+358 IGLGYMSFSGQA
-370 DRLILVAELISV
+370 DHLLVVAEVISIL
-382 FAAVMYLTFTH
+382 AAAMYLAFTH

>member
-1 MRNLRLEDM
+1 M

-18 ISQWQRGFWL
+18 ITQWQRGFWL

-48 LWLISGEGFNVR
+48 LWLINGEGFSAG

-77 GFCSYLVQRFR
+77 GFCSYLVQRYR

-96 ILLMVVCI
+96 ILLMVICI
-104 ALLYYFFQHEFG
+104 TLLQSFLQHDFG
-116 AVERW
+116 VVERW
-121 WIFAQRILLGA
+121 WIFAQRILFGA

-144 LVIDKCSSSM
+144 LIIDKCSSAM

-172 GPMLGLI
+172 GPMVGLL
-179 VYQVTGSFWRVIL
+179 VYNITDSFWRVIL
-192 VSDVCVIVSLLL
+192 VSDVCVIISLLL

-211 FRAPEENT
+211 FRAPDENT

-224 DRFFLSQGTPL
+224 DRFFLPQGTPL

-252 ALPWLFYAMMMAGFV
+252 ALPWMFYAMMMAGFA
-267 LALLSQR
+267 LALLAQR

-281 LKSEVVSGMIMII
+281 LKSEVVTGMILIV
-294 AAMQLMHVYSLDKVI
+294 AAMQMMHVYDINKVI
-309 FVAPTI
+309 FVAPTM
-315 IGLAIGIIGSR
+315 IGLAIGLIGSR

-358 IGVGYALFSAEA
+358 IGLGYMSFSGQA
-370 DRLILVAELISV
+370 DHLLLVAEVISIL
-382 FAAVMYLTFTH
+382 AAAMYLAFTH

>member
-1 MRNLRLEDM
+1 M

-18 ISQWQRGFWL
+18 ITQWQRGFWL

-48 LWLISGEGFNVR
+48 LWLINGEGFSAG

-77 GFCSYLVQRFR
+77 GFCSYLVQRYR

-96 ILLMVVCI
+96 ILLMVICI
-104 ALLYYFFQHEFG
+104 TLLQSFLQHDFG
-116 AVERW
+116 VVERW
-121 WIFAQRILLGA
+121 WIFAQRILFGA

-144 LVIDKCSSSM
+144 LIIDKCSSAM

-172 GPMLGLI
+172 GPMAGLL
-179 VYQVTGSFWRVIL
+179 VYHITDSFWRVIL
-192 VSDVCVIVSLLL
+192 VSDVCVIISLLL

-211 FRAPEENT
+211 FRAPDENT

-224 DRFFLSQGTPL
+224 DRFFLPQGTPL

-252 ALPWLFYAMMMAGFV
+252 ALPWMFYAMMMAGFA
-267 LALLSQR
+267 LALLAQR

-281 LKSEVVSGMIMII
+281 LKSEVVTGMILIV
-294 AAMQLMHVYSLDKVI
+294 AAMQMMHVYDINKVI
-309 FVAPTI
+309 FVAPTM
-315 IGLAIGIIGSR
+315 IGLAIGLIGSR

-358 IGVGYALFSAEA
+358 IGLGYMSFSGQA
-370 DRLILVAELISV
+370 DHLLVVAEVISIL
-382 FAAVMYLTFTH
+382 AAAMYLAFTH

>member
-1 MRNLRLEDM
+1 M

-36 AMSVYVLVPVMP
+36 AMSVYVLVPGMP
-48 LWLISGEGFNVR
+48 LWLMDGEGVSAR

-66 GAFGVGMFAFG
+66 GAFGVGIFALG
-77 GFCSYLVQRFR
+77 GFCSYLVQRYR
-88 RNRICMDA
+88 RNRICMEA
-96 ILLMVVCI
+96 IILMVICI
-104 ALLYYFFQHEFG
+104 TLLHSFFQHDFG
-116 AVERW
+116 AVEKW
-121 WIFAQRILLGA
+121 WVFAQRILFGA

-144 LVIDKCSSSM
+144 LIIDKCTSSM

-161 TAWFSR
+161 TSWFSR

-172 GPMLGLI
+172 GPMVGLI
-179 VYQVTGSFWRVIL
+179 VYHLTGSFWRVIL
-192 VSDVCVIVSLLL
+192 VSDVCVIISLLL

-224 DRFFLSQGTPL
+224 DRFFLTQGTPL
-235 FINIF
+235 FFNIF

-252 ALPWLFYAMMMAGFV
+252 ALPWMFYAMMMVGFV
-267 LALLSQR
+267 LALMAQR

-281 LKSEVVSGMIMII
+281 LKSEVVTGMILIV
-294 AAMQLMHVYSLDKVI
+294 AAMQIMHVYSIDKVI
-309 FVAPTI
+309 YVAPTM

-358 IGVGYALFSAEA
+358 IGIGYISFSGQS
-370 DRLILVAELISV
+370 DRLLVVAEVISIL
-382 FAAVMYLTFTH
+382 AAAMYLSFTH
-393 RWFLNHK
+393 QWFLNHK

>member
-1 MRNLRLEDM
+1 M

-28 LAIANFLV
+28 LVIANFLV

-48 LWLISGEGFNVR
+48 LWLINGEGFSAG

-66 GAFGVGMFAFG
+66 GAFGLGMFALG
-77 GFCSYLVQRFR
+77 GFCSYLVQRYR

-96 ILLMVVCI
+96 ILLMVICI
-104 ALLYYFFQHEFG
+104 TLLQSFIQHDFG
-116 AVERW
+116 VVERW
-121 WIFAQRILLGA
+121 WIFALRVLFGA

-144 LVIDKCSSSM
+144 LIIDKCTSAM

-172 GPMLGLI
+172 GPMVGLL
-179 VYQVTGSFWRVIL
+179 VYNITGSFWRVIL
-192 VSDVCVIVSLLL
+192 VSDVCVIISLLL

-211 FRAPEENT
+211 FRAPDENT
-219 HVFSL
+219 HVFSF
-224 DRFFLSQGTPL
+224 DRFFLPQGTPL

-267 LALLSQR
+267 LALLAQR

-281 LKSEVVSGMIMII
+281 LKSEVVTGMILIV
-294 AAMQLMHVYSLDKVI
+294 AAMQMMHVYSLDKVI
-309 FVAPTI
+309 YVAPTM
-315 IGLAIGIIGSR
+315 IGLAIGLIGSR

-345 TFLLGWESSIAIG
+345 TFLLGWESSIAVG
-358 IGVGYALFSAEA
+358 IGVGYMLFSGQG
-370 DRLILVAELISV
+370 DLLLVVAEVMSV
-382 FAAVMYLTFTH
+382 LAAVMYLAFTH
-393 RWFLNHK
+393 QWFLNHK

>member
-1 MRNLRLEDM
+1 M

-18 ISQWQRGFWL
+18 ITQWQRGFWL

-48 LWLISGEGFNVR
+48 LWLINGEGFSAG

-77 GFCSYLVQRFR
+77 GFCSYLVQRYR

-96 ILLMVVCI
+96 ILLMVICI
-104 ALLYYFFQHEFG
+104 TLLQSFLQHDFG
-116 AVERW
+116 VVERW
-121 WIFAQRILLGA
+121 WIFAQRILFGA

-144 LVIDKCSSSM
+144 LIIDKCSSAM

-172 GPMLGLI
+172 GPMVGLL
-179 VYQVTGSFWRVIL
+179 VYHITDSFWRVIL
-192 VSDVCVIVSLLL
+192 VSDVCVIISLLL

-211 FRAPEENT
+211 FRAPDENT

-224 DRFFLSQGTPL
+224 DRFFLPQGTPL

-252 ALPWLFYAMMMAGFV
+252 ALPWMFYAMMMAGFA
-267 LALLSQR
+267 LALLAQR

-281 LKSEVVSGMIMII
+281 LKSEVVTGMILIV
-294 AAMQLMHVYSLDKVI
+294 AAMQMMHVYDINKVI
-309 FVAPTI
+309 FVAPTM
-315 IGLAIGIIGSR
+315 IGLAIGLIGSR

-358 IGVGYALFSAEA
+358 IGLGYMSFSGQA
-370 DRLILVAELISV
+370 DHLLVVAEVISIL
-382 FAAVMYLTFTH
+382 AAAMYLAFTH

>member
-1 MRNLRLEDM
+1 M

-18 ISQWQRGFWL
+18 ITQWQRGFWL

-48 LWLISGEGFNVR
+48 LWLINGEGFSAG

-77 GFCSYLVQRFR
+77 GFCSYLVQRYR

-96 ILLMVVCI
+96 ILLMVICI
-104 ALLYYFFQHEFG
+104 TLLQSFLQHDFG
-116 AVERW
+116 VVERW
-121 WIFAQRILLGA
+121 WIFAQRILFGA

-144 LVIDKCSSSM
+144 LIIDKCSSAM

-172 GPMLGLI
+172 GPMVGLL
-179 VYQVTGSFWRVIL
+179 VYHITDSFWRVIL
-192 VSDVCVIVSLLL
+192 VSDVCVIISLLL

-211 FRAPEENT
+211 FRAPDENT

-224 DRFFLSQGTPL
+224 DRFFLPQGTPL

-252 ALPWLFYAMMMAGFV
+252 ALPWMFYAMMMAGFA
-267 LALLSQR
+267 LALLAQR

-281 LKSEVVSGMIMII
+281 VKSEVVTGMILIV
-294 AAMQLMHVYSLDKVI
+294 AAMQMMHVYDINKVI
-309 FVAPTI
+309 FVAPTM
-315 IGLAIGIIGSR
+315 IGLAIGLIGSR

-358 IGVGYALFSAEA
+358 IGLGYMSFSGQA
-370 DRLILVAELISV
+370 DHLLVVAEVISIL
-382 FAAVMYLTFTH
+382 AAAMYLAFTH

>member
-1 MRNLRLEDM
+1 M

-18 ISQWQRGFWL
+18 ITQWQRGFWL

-48 LWLISGEGFNVR
+48 LWLINGEEFSAG

-77 GFCSYLVQRFR
+77 GFCSYLVQRYR

-96 ILLMVVCI
+96 ILLMVICI
-104 ALLYYFFQHEFG
+104 TLLQSFLQHDFG
-116 AVERW
+116 VVERW
-121 WIFAQRILLGA
+121 WIFAQRILFGA

-144 LVIDKCSSSM
+144 LIIDKCSSAM

-172 GPMLGLI
+172 GPMVGLL
-179 VYQVTGSFWRVIL
+179 VYHITDSFWRVIL
-192 VSDVCVIVSLLL
+192 VSDVCVIISLLL

-211 FRAPEENT
+211 FRAPDENT

-224 DRFFLSQGTPL
+224 DRFFLPQGTPL

-252 ALPWLFYAMMMAGFV
+252 ALPWMFYAMMMAGFA
-267 LALLSQR
+267 LALLAQR

-281 LKSEVVSGMIMII
+281 LKSEVVTGMILIV
-294 AAMQLMHVYSLDKVI
+294 AAMQMMHVYDINKVI
-309 FVAPTI
+309 FVAPTM
-315 IGLAIGIIGSR
+315 IGLAIGLIGSR

-358 IGVGYALFSAEA
+358 IGLGYMSFSGQA
-370 DRLILVAELISV
+370 DHLLVVAEVISIL
-382 FAAVMYLTFTH
+382 AAAMYLAFTH

>member
-1 MRNLRLEDM
+1 M

-48 LWLISGEGFNVR
+48 LWLMEGEGFSAH

-66 GAFGVGMFAFG
+66 GAFGVGIFALG
-77 GFCSYLVQRFR
+77 GFCSYLVQRYR
-88 RNRICMDA
+88 RNRICMEA
-96 ILLMVVCI
+96 IILMVICI
-104 ALLYYFFQHEFG
+104 TLLQSFFQHDFG
-116 AVERW
+116 AVEKW
-121 WIFAQRILLGA
+121 WVFAQRILFGA

-144 LVIDKCSSSM
+144 LIIDKCTSSM

-161 TAWFSR
+161 TSWFSR

-172 GPMLGLI
+172 GPMVGLI
-179 VYQVTGSFWRVIL
+179 VYHLTGSFWRVIL
-192 VSDVCVIVSLLL
+192 VSDVCVIISLLL

-224 DRFFLSQGTPL
+224 DRFFLTQGTPL
-235 FINIF
+235 FVNIF

-252 ALPWLFYAMMMAGFV
+252 ALPWMFYAMMMVGFV
-267 LALLSQR
+267 LALMAQR

-281 LKSEVVSGMIMII
+281 LKSEVVTGMILIV
-294 AAMQLMHVYSLDKVI
+294 AAMQIMHVYSIDKVI
-309 FVAPTI
+309 YVAPTM

-358 IGVGYALFSAEA
+358 IGIGYISFSSQS
-370 DRLILVAELISV
+370 DRLLVVAEVISIL
-382 FAAVMYLTFTH
+382 AAAMYLSFTH
-393 RWFLNHK
+393 QWFLNHK

>member
-1 MRNLRLEDM
+1 M

-28 LAIANFLV
+28 LVIANFLV

-48 LWLISGEGFNVR
+48 LWLINGEGFSAG

-77 GFCSYLVQRFR
+77 GFCSYLVQRYR

-96 ILLMVVCI
+96 ILLMVICI
-104 ALLYYFFQHEFG
+104 TLLQSFLQHDFG
-116 AVERW
+116 VVERW
-121 WIFAQRILLGA
+121 WIFAQRILFGA

-144 LVIDKCSSSM
+144 LIIDKCSSAM

-172 GPMLGLI
+172 GPMVGLL
-179 VYQVTGSFWRVIL
+179 VYHITDSFWRVIL
-192 VSDVCVIVSLLL
+192 VSDVCVIISLLL

-211 FRAPEENT
+211 FRAPDENT

-224 DRFFLSQGTPL
+224 DRFFLPQGTPL

-252 ALPWLFYAMMMAGFV
+252 ALPWMFYAMMMAGFA
-267 LALLSQR
+267 LALLAQR

-281 LKSEVVSGMIMII
+281 LKSEVVTGMILIV
-294 AAMQLMHVYSLDKVI
+294 AAMQMMHVYDINKVI
-309 FVAPTI
+309 FVAPTM
-315 IGLAIGIIGSR
+315 IGLAIGLIGSR

-358 IGVGYALFSAEA
+358 IGLGYMSFSGQA
-370 DRLILVAELISV
+370 DHLLVVAEVISIL
-382 FAAVMYLTFTH
+382 AAAMYLAFTH

>member
-1 MRNLRLEDM
+1 M

-18 ISQWQRGFWL
+18 ITQWQRGFWL

-48 LWLISGEGFNVR
+48 LWLINGEGFSAG

-77 GFCSYLVQRFR
+77 GFCSYLVQRYR

-96 ILLMVVCI
+96 ILLMVI
-104 ALLYYFFQHEFG
+104 YITLLQSFLQHDFG
-116 AVERW
+116 VVERW
-121 WIFAQRILLGA
+121 WIFAQRILFGA

-144 LVIDKCSSSM
+144 LIIDKCSSAM

-172 GPMLGLI
+172 GPMVGLL
-179 VYQVTGSFWRVIL
+179 VYHITDSFWRVIL
-192 VSDVCVIVSLLL
+192 VSDVCVIISLLL

-211 FRAPEENT
+211 FRAPDENT

-224 DRFFLSQGTPL
+224 DRFFLPQGTPL

-252 ALPWLFYAMMMAGFV
+252 ALPWMFYAMMMAGFA
-267 LALLSQR
+267 LALLAQR

-281 LKSEVVSGMIMII
+281 LKSEVVTGMILIV
-294 AAMQLMHVYSLDKVI
+294 AAMQMMHVYDINKVI
-309 FVAPTI
+309 FVAPTM
-315 IGLAIGIIGSR
+315 IGLAIGLIGSR

-358 IGVGYALFSAEA
+358 IGLGYMSFSGQA
-370 DRLILVAELISV
+370 DHLLLVAEVISIL
-382 FAAVMYLTFTH
+382 AAAMYLAFTH

>member
-1 MRNLRLEDM
+1 M

-18 ISQWQRGFWL
+18 ITQWQRGFWL

-48 LWLISGEGFNVR
+48 LWLINGEGFSAG

-77 GFCSYLVQRFR
+77 GFCSYLVQRYR

-96 ILLMVVCI
+96 ILLMVICI
-104 ALLYYFFQHEFG
+104 TLLQSFLQHDFG
-116 AVERW
+116 VVERW
-121 WIFAQRILLGA
+121 WIFAQRILFGA

-144 LVIDKCSSSM
+144 LIIDKCSSAM

-172 GPMLGLI
+172 GPMVGLL
-179 VYQVTGSFWRVIL
+179 VYHITDSFWRVIL
-192 VSDVCVIVSLLL
+192 VSDVCVIISLLL

-211 FRAPEENT
+211 FRAPDENT

-224 DRFFLSQGTPL
+224 DRFFLPQGTPL

-252 ALPWLFYAMMMAGFV
+252 ALPWMFYAMMMAGFAF
-267 LALLSQR
+267 ALLAQR

-281 LKSEVVSGMIMII
+281 LKSEVVTGMILIV
-294 AAMQLMHVYSLDKVI
+294 AAMQMMHVYDINKVI
-309 FVAPTI
+309 FVAPTM
-315 IGLAIGIIGSR
+315 IGLAIGLIGSR

-358 IGVGYALFSAEA
+358 IGLGYMSFSGQA
-370 DRLILVAELISV
+370 DHLLVVAEVISIL
-382 FAAVMYLTFTH
+382 AAAMYLAFTH

>member
-1 MRNLRLEDM
+1 M

-28 LAIANFLV
+28 LVIANFLV

-48 LWLISGEGFNVR
+48 LWLINGEGFSAG

-66 GAFGVGMFAFG
+66 GAFGLGMFALG
-77 GFCSYLVQRFR
+77 GFCSYLVQRYR

-96 ILLMVVCI
+96 ILLMVICI
-104 ALLYYFFQHEFG
+104 TLLQSFLQHDFG
-116 AVERW
+116 VVERW
-121 WIFAQRILLGA
+121 WIFAQRILFGA

-144 LVIDKCSSSM
+144 LIIDKCSSAM

-172 GPMLGLI
+172 GPMVGLL
-179 VYQVTGSFWRVIL
+179 VYHITDSFWRVIL
-192 VSDVCVIVSLLL
+192 VSDVCVIISLLL

-211 FRAPEENT
+211 FRAPDENT

-224 DRFFLSQGTPL
+224 DRFFLPQGTPL

-252 ALPWLFYAMMMAGFV
+252 ALPWMFYAMMMAGFA
-267 LALLSQR
+267 LALLAQR

-281 LKSEVVSGMIMII
+281 LKSEVVTGMILIV
-294 AAMQLMHVYSLDKVI
+294 AAMQMMHVYDINKVI
-309 FVAPTI
+309 FVAPTM
-315 IGLAIGIIGSR
+315 IGLAIGLIGSR

-358 IGVGYALFSAEA
+358 IGLGYMSFSGQA
-370 DRLILVAELISV
+370 DHLLVVAEVISIL
-382 FAAVMYLTFTH
+382 AAAMYLAFTH

>member
-1 MRNLRLEDM
+1 M

-18 ISQWQRGFWL
+18 IKAWQRGFWF

-48 LWLISGEGFNVR
+48 MWLMQDEGFTAR

-66 GAFGVGMFAFG
+66 GAFGVGMFTLG
-77 GFCSYLVQRFR
+77 GFCSYLVQRYR
-88 RNRICMDA
+88 RNMVCMDA
-96 ILLMVVCI
+96 ILVMVICVS
-104 ALLYYFFQHEFG
+104 LLGGFFDDELSFMG
-116 AVERW
+116 KW
-121 WIFAQRILLGA
+121 WIFAQRILFGA

-144 LVIDKCSSSM
+144 LVIDKSSSSM

-172 GPMLGLI
+172 GPMVGLL
-179 VYQVTGSFWRVIL
+179 VYHITDSFWRVIL
-192 VSDVCVIVSLLL
+192 VSDVCVIISLLL

-211 FRAPEENT
+211 FRAPDENT

-224 DRFFLSQGTPL
+224 DRFFLPQGTPL

-252 ALPWLFYAMMMAGFV
+252 ALPWMFYAMMMAGFA
-267 LALLSQR
+267 LALLAQR

-281 LKSEVVSGMIMII
+281 LKSEVVTGMILIV
-294 AAMQLMHVYSLDKVI
+294 AAMQMMHVYDINKVI
-309 FVAPTI
+309 FVAPTM
-315 IGLAIGIIGSR
+315 IGLAIGLIGSR

-358 IGVGYALFSAEA
+358 IGLGYMSFSGQA
-370 DRLILVAELISV
+370 DHLLVVAEVISIL
-382 FAAVMYLTFTH
+382 AAAMYLAFTH